1 MYTSN
6 SGQHTATLQV
16 SLKKKRKRDSFYYMN
31 RVRRALELQV
41 PEVSAYFQTGG
52 LVDSVL
58 NQGLPAPIDI
68 QVTGSDLE
76 ATHRIASEIAM
87 RIRGL
92 PGIGDVLVPQDVDY
106 PALKLD
112 VDRARASE
120 MGLSSKEVIQNVIT
134 SLTSGAMIAPSYFVD
149 PKSGND
155 YLLTVQYPENHI
167 ESFDDLMGI
176 PLRASGQ
183 KQGTRLDAVSK
194 ITASR
199 APTEVNHYQLRRII
213 NVFVAPEG
221 EDLGK
226 AYSHIQKIITQTNLP
241 EGIRIHVR
249 GMVLG
254 MQESFRSFAIGLILS
269 IILAYLILVAQ
280 FQSFIT
286 PLLIMLAV
294 PPGIAGVILTLQFSG
309 TSLNVMS
316 LMGILMMVGIVLSN
330 SILIVESIIRLR
342 KEGRELS
349 DAVSAASTQR
359 LRPIL
364 MTSLA
369 TLFGLL
375 PMALKM
381 GEGGESYAPLA
392 TAILGG
398 LSVSLLLT
406 VFVVPA
412 AYLLVERRNR
422 FADRSRQSETNSVSV

>member
-1 MYTSN
+1 
-6 SGQHTATLQV
+6 
-16 SLKKKRKRDSFYYMN
+16 
-31 RVRRALELQV
+31 
-41 PEVSAYFQTGG
+41 
-52 LVDSVL
+52 
-58 NQGLPAPIDI
+58 
-68 QVTGSDLE
+68 
-76 ATHRIASEIAM
+76 
-87 RIRGL
+87 
-92 PGIGDVLVPQDVDY
+92 
-106 PALKLD
+106 
-112 VDRARASE
+112 
-120 MGLSSKEVIQNVIT
+120 
-134 SLTSGAMIAPSYFVD
+134 
-149 PKSGND
+149 
-155 YLLTVQYPENHI
+155 
-167 ESFDDLMGI
+167 
-176 PLRASGQ
+176 
-183 KQGTRLDAVSK
+183 
-194 ITASR
+194 
-199 APTEVNHYQLRRII
+199 LRRII

-226 AYSHIQKIITQTNLP
+226 AYSDIQKIITQTNLP

-316 LMGILMMVGIVLSN
+316 LMGVLMMVGIVLSN

-422 FADRSRQSETNSVSV
+422 FADRSRQSETNPVSV

>member
-1 MYTSN
+1 M
-6 SGQHTATLQV
+6 
-16 SLKKKRKRDSFYYMN
+16 K
-31 RVRRALELQV
+31 
-41 PEVSAYFQTGG
+41 
-52 LVDSVL
+52 
-58 NQGLPAPIDI
+58 
-68 QVTGSDLE
+68 
-76 ATHRIASEIAM
+76 
-87 RIRGL
+87 IRGL

-120 MGLSSKEVIQNVIT
+120 MGLTSKEVIQNVIT

-155 YLLTVQYPENHI
+155 YLLTVQFPENHI
-167 ESFDDLMGI
+167 ESLDDLLGI
-176 PLRASGQ
+176 PLRAAGQ
-183 KQGTRLDAVSK
+183 KQGTRLDAVSH

-226 AYSHIQKIITQTNLP
+226 AYSDIQRIITQTNLP
-241 EGIRIHVR
+241 EGVRIHVR

-254 MQESFRSFAIGLILS
+254 MQESFRSFAIGLVLS
-269 IILAYLILVAQ
+269 IMLAYLILVAQ

-316 LMGILMMVGIVLSN
+316 LMGVLMMVGIVLSN

-349 DAVSAASTQR
+349 DAVSTASSQR

-412 AYLLVERRNR
+412 AYLLVEG
-422 FADRSRQSETNSVSV
+422 RSGRSGRSTECENKPVSV